1 MKLNVKRTILV
12 GMAFLSICS
21 FWQFYDNVIP
31 LILTKT
37 FNLGDTWTGVIMAL
51 DNILALFML
60 PLFGALSD
68 KMKMPIGR
76 RMPFILCGTL
86 FSVAL
91 LLLLNVADR
100 TRNFVMFIAVLLLLL
115 IAMGTYRSPAVALM
129 PDVTPPPLR
138 SKGNAIINLMGTLGA
153 VYTLVMIKLLVKTPA
168 EGQLTNYLPLILS
181 IVVIMV
187 VAVAIL
193 FATIRENKLREEM
206 ERTCREAGVQVGEG
220 AEDSESAG
228 EGNGAGGKLP
238 KEVFRSLVFILLS
251 IFFWFTAYNAVTTA
265 WSRYAENVWKLTDG
279 GYANCLLVATLAA
292 VVAYIP
298 IGVIS
303 SKIGRKKTILGGVVM
318 MTVCYLIA
326 AFLPDYYSWLYIV
339 FAVIG
344 IGWAAINVNSY
355 PMVVEMA
362 RAGDIG
368 KYTGTY
374 YTFSMAAQVF
384 TPIFSGF
391 LLEHVSYRTLF
402 PYAVVFSVLAFITMT
417 QVRHGDSKPA
427 VKKSALENFDV
438 DD

>member
-1 MKLNVKRTILV
+1 MKLNVKRTVLV

-21 FWQFYDNVIP
+21 FWQYYDNIIP
-31 LILTKT
+31 LILKET
-37 FNLGDTWTGVIMAL
+37 FSLGETWTGVIMAL
-51 DNILALFML
+51 DNVLALFLL

-68 KMKMPIGR
+68 KVNLPVGR
-76 RMPFILCGTL
+76 RMPFILCGTGV
-86 FSVAL
+86 SVVL
-91 LLLLNVADR
+91 LIVLNMADR
-100 TRNFVMFIAVLLLLL
+100 SRNFIMFIVVLLLLL
-115 IAMGTYRSPAVALM
+115 VAMGTYRSPAVALM
-129 PDVTPPPLR
+129 PDVTPAPLR

-153 VYTLVMIKLLVKTPA
+153 VYTLVMIKLLVKTPEDGA
-168 EGQLTNYLPLILS
+168 LTNYFPLILS
-181 IVVIMV
+181 IGLLMII
-187 VAVAIL
+187 AVAIL
-193 FATIRENKLREEM
+193 FVTIKENKLREEVAAL
-206 ERTCREAGVQVGEG
+206 TDGSG
-220 AEDSESAG
+220 AEEEEKKEAEAHSG
-228 EGNGAGGKLP
+228 EKLP
-238 KEVFRSLVFILLS
+238 PEVFRSLVFILLS

-265 WSRYAENVWKLTDG
+265 WSRYATVVWDLKNG

-298 IGVIS
+298 IGHIS
-303 SKIGRKKTILGGVVM
+303 SKIGRKKTIMGGVVL
-318 MTVCYLIA
+318 MTVCYFVA
-326 AFLPDYYSWLYIV
+326 ALLPDYYNWLYGL

-391 LLEHVSYRTLF
+391 LLEHISYRTLF
-402 PYAVVFSVLAFITMT
+402 PYAVVFSLLALATMS
-417 QVRHGDSKPA
+417 QVRHGDSRPE

>member
-1 MKLNVKRTILV
+1 MKLNVKRTVLV

-21 FWQFYDNVIP
+21 FWQYYDNIIP
-31 LILTKT
+31 LILKET
-37 FNLGDTWTGVIMAL
+37 FSLGETWTGVIMAL
-51 DNILALFML
+51 DNVLALFLL

-68 KMKMPIGR
+68 KVNLPVGR
-76 RMPFILCGTL
+76 RMPFILCGTGV
-86 FSVAL
+86 SVVL
-91 LLLLNVADR
+91 LIVLNMADR
-100 TRNFVMFIAVLLLLL
+100 SRNFIMFIVVLLLLL
-115 IAMGTYRSPAVALM
+115 VAMGTYRSPAVALM
-129 PDVTPPPLR
+129 PDVTPAPLR

-153 VYTLVMIKLLVKTPA
+153 VYTLVMIKLLVKTPEDGA
-168 EGQLTNYLPLILS
+168 LTNYFPLILS
-181 IVVIMV
+181 IGLLMII
-187 VAVAIL
+187 AVAIL
-193 FATIRENKLREEM
+193 FVTIKENKLREEV
-206 ERTCREAGVQVGEG
+206 AALIDGSG
-220 AEDSESAG
+220 AEEEEKKEAEAHSG
-228 EGNGAGGKLP
+228 EKLP
-238 KEVFRSLVFILLS
+238 PEVFRSLVFILLS

-265 WSRYAENVWKLTDG
+265 WSRYATVVWDLKNG

-298 IGVIS
+298 IGHIS
-303 SKIGRKKTILGGVVM
+303 SKIGRKKTIMGGVVL
-318 MTVCYLIA
+318 MTVCYFVA
-326 AFLPDYYSWLYIV
+326 ALLPDYYNWLYGL

-391 LLEHVSYRTLF
+391 LLEHISYRTLF
-402 PYAVVFSVLAFITMT
+402 PYAVVFSLLALATMS
-417 QVRHGDSKPA
+417 QVRHGDSRPE

-438 DD
+438 ED

>member
-1 MKLNVKRTILV
+1 MKLNVKRTVLV

-21 FWQFYDNVIP
+21 FWQYYDNIIP
-31 LILTKT
+31 LILKET
-37 FNLGDTWTGVIMAL
+37 FSLGETWTGVIMAL
-51 DNILALFML
+51 DNVLALFLL

-68 KMKMPIGR
+68 RVNLPVGR
-76 RMPFILCGTL
+76 RMPFILCGTGV
-86 FSVAL
+86 SVVL
-91 LLLLNVADR
+91 LIVLNMADR
-100 TRNFVMFIAVLLLLL
+100 SRNFIMFIVVLLLLL
-115 IAMGTYRSPAVALM
+115 VAMGTYRSPAVALM
-129 PDVTPPPLR
+129 PDVTPAPLR

-153 VYTLVMIKLLVKTPA
+153 VYTLVMIKLLVKTPEDGA
-168 EGQLTNYLPLILS
+168 LTNYFPLILS
-181 IVVIMV
+181 IGLLMII
-187 VAVAIL
+187 AVAIL
-193 FATIRENKLREEM
+193 FVTIKENKLREEVAAL
-206 ERTCREAGVQVGEG
+206 TDGSG
-220 AEDSESAG
+220 AEEEEKKEAEAHSG
-228 EGNGAGGKLP
+228 EKLP
-238 KEVFRSLVFILLS
+238 PEVFRSLVFILLS

-265 WSRYAENVWKLTDG
+265 WSRYATVVWDLKNG

-298 IGVIS
+298 IGHIS
-303 SKIGRKKTILGGVVM
+303 SKIGRKKTIMGGVVL
-318 MTVCYLIA
+318 MTVCYFVA
-326 AFLPDYYSWLYIV
+326 ALLPDYYNWLYGL

-391 LLEHVSYRTLF
+391 LLEHISYRTLF
-402 PYAVVFSVLAFITMT
+402 PYAVVFSLLALATMS
-417 QVRHGDSKPA
+417 QVRHGDSRPE

-438 DD
+438 ED

>member
-1 MKLNVKRTILV
+1 MKLNVKRTVLV

-21 FWQFYDNVIP
+21 FWQYYDNIIP
-31 LILTKT
+31 LILKET
-37 FNLGDTWTGVIMAL
+37 FSLGETWTGVIMAL
-51 DNILALFML
+51 DNVLALFLL

-68 KMKMPIGR
+68 KVNLPVGR
-76 RMPFILCGTL
+76 RMPFILCGTGV
-86 FSVAL
+86 SVVL
-91 LLLLNVADR
+91 LIVLNMADR
-100 TRNFVMFIAVLLLLL
+100 SRNFIMFIVVLLLLL
-115 IAMGTYRSPAVALM
+115 VAMGTYRSPAVALM
-129 PDVTPPPLR
+129 PDVTPAPLR

-153 VYTLVMIKLLVKTPA
+153 VYTLVMIKLLVKTPEDGA
-168 EGQLTNYLPLILS
+168 LTDYFPLILS
-181 IVVIMV
+181 IGFLMII
-187 VAVAIL
+187 AVAIL
-193 FATIRENKLREEM
+193 FVTIKENKLREEVAAL
-206 ERTCREAGVQVGEG
+206 TDGSG
-220 AEDSESAG
+220 AEEEEKKEAEAHSG
-228 EGNGAGGKLP
+228 EKLP
-238 KEVFRSLVFILLS
+238 PEVFRSLVFILLS

-265 WSRYAENVWKLTDG
+265 WSRYATVVWDLKNG

-298 IGVIS
+298 IGHIS
-303 SKIGRKKTILGGVVM
+303 SRIGRKKTIMGGVVL
-318 MTVCYLIA
+318 MTVCYFVA
-326 AFLPDYYSWLYIV
+326 ALLPDYYNWLYGL

-391 LLEHVSYRTLF
+391 LLEHISYRTLF
-402 PYAVVFSVLAFITMT
+402 PYAVVFSLLALATMS
-417 QVRHGDSKPA
+417 QVRHGDSRPE